1 MPSDVILLLRH
12 LLLLKGVLMS
22 PLCSFVTP
30 LPCLCSFKGV
40 LSFIFSD
47 SLSLCFSHPCNGFS
61 LAPWHFSFDV
71 LLSACVLLTSL
82 LKSQCNC
89 NICWFD
95 QHLSFVWQ
103 HICFYICDVWFIFEN
118 SSPEFWKCIPECFAS
133 EPCFQHYSGWSF
145 LSFLLLLH
153 FIPVALCPMS
163 FSSIP
168 IIFEACDTLIISAGL
183 LISLSLLKSFWFST
197 LDLTDLSSDDLFC
210 FSLKDSS
217 FQHLQHLPLSMM
229 SKCSIP
235 RGTMQ

>member
-1 MPSDVILLLRH
+1 MPSDVTSLLRH
-12 LLLLKGVLMS
+12 LLPLKGVLMS

-30 LPCLCSFKGV
+30 LPHLCSFKGV

-47 SLSLCFSHPCNGFS
+47 SLSLWFSHPCYGFS

-89 NICWFD
+89 NICCFD

-103 HICFYICDVWFIFEN
+103 HICFLHTWCVIYLWKFILLNFGN
-118 SSPEFWKCIPECFAS
+118 AYLECFAS

-163 FSSIP
+163 FLHLFP

-183 LISLSLLKSFWFST
+183 LISLSSVEIILIFYSQSHRFIFWWLVLLLSERFFFST
-197 LDLTDLSSDDLFC
+197 SSAPS
-210 FSLKDSS
+210 SLNDE
-217 FQHLQHLPLSMM
+217 
-229 SKCSIP
+229 
-235 RGTMQ
+235 